1 MLFLLGYIGAT
12 PSMND
17 DMAFLEEY
25 TLLDEIGQGG
35 FATVYKVRHNELGYI
50 RALRVMNAVIARGTE
65 DKTYQRFID
74 ECKLL
79 MRIGNGN
86 HPNIIH
92 ISRALLKE
100 QRAAVEMDYV
110 DGTDLTRYVAGCDG
124 FVPADEV
131 IRLLRQMSSALAYCH
146 EDIYRFCMD
155 RVEDQLQDDPEDGS
169 KVLLDEETRVRL
181 IQKYRVIH
189 NDIHS
194 NNIIRREDGNYILL
208 DFGLAVQ
215 GEDVVR
221 SSRRSDGA
229 PEFKAPEKW
238 DGDTELTTQSDI
250 YSLGVVLFE
259 FLAGRVPFP
268 LSPQDAL
275 SAKAIYLLGEDH
287 KTKTPDSIF
296 ELRKAAYEKS
306 HPGETYDCPDYPLWL
321 EEVIMKCLEK
331 NPADRFASGKELN
344 DYVCAL
350 IEQESKVMVVPL
362 EADEEPVQVPVAET
376 DDAPQQ
382 SLPSEKQRRWAKV
395 NWLLIASVVLAL
407 GAVIFGVFKILEA
420 NAIKSDFEIFRQQAS
435 QTEKSL
441 SEALE
446 EALKP
451 VVPLNESHPA
461 VIYLNDNL
469 KLSRSEMEAIPEL
482 HGLWDAINTYDY
494 EAYVSYFPLL
504 QNSDGYLQTMMR
516 MRSSRETLESLM
528 NSGETFVDLDSGD
541 EKIQMISYLF
551 RLLRY

>member
-1 MLFLLGYIGAT
+1 
-12 PSMND
+12 
-17 DMAFLEEY
+17 MAFLEEY

-35 FATVYKVRHNELGYI
+35 YATVYKVRHNELGYI
-50 RALRVMNAVIARGTE
+50 RALRVLNAVIARGTE

-92 ISRALLKE
+92 ISRTLLKE

-110 DGTDLTRYVAGCDG
+110 DGSDLSRYIAECGG

-131 IRLLRQMSSALAYCH
+131 ARLLVQMSSALAYCH

-155 RVEDQLQDDPEDGS
+155 RVQDGLQDDPEDGS
-169 KVLLDEETRVRL
+169 KVLMDEDTRQRL

-194 NNIIRREDGNYILL
+194 NNIIRREDGTYILL

-215 GEDVVR
+215 GEEVVR

-238 DGDTELTTQSDI
+238 DGETGLTTQSDI
-250 YSLGVVLFE
+250 YSLGVVMYE
-259 FLAGRVPFP
+259 FLTGRVPFP

-296 ELRKAAYEKS
+296 ELRKAAYEKL
-306 HPGETYDCPDYPLWL
+306 HPGEVYEIPDYPLWL
-321 EEVIMKCLEK
+321 EEVILKCLEK
-331 NPADRFASGKELN
+331 NPDERFANGKQLYDCVLEKSS
-344 DYVCAL
+344 AAA
-350 IEQESKVMVVPL
+350 SPVV
-362 EADEEPVQVPVAET
+362 ERVVQIQEPVPVT
-376 DDAPQQ
+376 YG
-382 SLPSEKQRRWAKV
+382 LPSARPMSDKLRIIS
-395 NWLLIASVVLAL
+395 LVVLAL
-407 GAVIFGVFKILEA
+407 SAAGALVFGIFKQNEA
-420 NAIKSDFEIFRQQAS
+420 DEIKSVLEDFKVEAA
-435 QTEKSL
+435 QTETSL
-441 SEALE
+441 SAALE

-451 VVPLNESHPA
+451 VEPLNTKHRA
-461 VIYLNDNL
+461 VKYLDDNMTL
-469 KLSRSEMEAIPEL
+469 LRSEMEKIPEL
-482 HGLWDAINTYDY
+482 QGLWDAVNTYDY
-494 EAYVSYFPLL
+494 EAYASYFPLL
-504 QNSDGYLQTMMR
+504 QNSDGYMQILVHLRSNRKTMDSLR
-516 MRSSRETLESLM
+516 KSGKTYVDVGSGGEKIKMRSYIFKLM
-528 NSGETFVDLDSGD
+528 F
-541 EKIQMISYLF
+541 
-551 RLLRY
+551 

>member
-1 MLFLLGYIGAT
+1 
-12 PSMND
+12 
-17 DMAFLEEY
+17 MAFLEEY

-110 DGTDLTRYVAGCDG
+110 DGTDLTRYVAGCEG

-169 KVLLDEETRVRL
+169 KVLLDEETRARL

-250 YSLGVVLFE
+250 YSLGVVLYE

-268 LSPQDAL
+268 LSPQEAL

-407 GAVIFGVFKILEA
+407 GAVIFGVFKIVEV

-446 EALKP
+446 DALKP

-461 VIYLNDNL
+461 VIYMNDNL
-469 KLSRSEMEAIPEL
+469 RLSRSEMEAIPEL
-482 HGLWDAINTYDY
+482 QGLWDAINTYDY

-528 NSGETFVDLDSGD
+528 NSGETYVDLDSGD
-541 EKIQMISYLF
+541 EKIQVISYLF